1 MTDHDPERFW
11 KQDHSLDVD
20 ETARISLGPLK
31 VLLERRRHEWRVGW
45 DRDPDVM
52 HAAFGL
58 ERLGAGALSPAH
70 PHLARHAPGQQHDA
84 FLLRP
89 RLADRAV
96 VIRPEV
102 PFRVLAGRDVDVFV
116 STPIWLAVLLGPGR
130 PDAGQDMAGF
140 DTGVEASRELFE
152 LPVTRPSD
160 TWFGASTVEGELA
173 YLSRTAARL
182 ELDELPLRP
191 GRAVTRIRVRN
202 RTHESLTLE
211 RVLLPAPELQVFVD
225 GGGHLWTQGI
235 DVELAD
241 TGIADIRYVAGPPA
255 HASESTPIGQP
266 RRLATKRLL
275 VRALSAFWS

>member
-1 MTDHDPERFW
+1 MSTIDPEHFW
-11 KQDHSLDVD
+11 KQDHLLEIG
-20 ETARISLGPLK
+20 ETAGIALGPLK
-31 VLLERRRHEWRVGW
+31 VVLERRRHEWRVGW
-45 DRDPDVM
+45 DREADVM
-52 HAAFGL
+52 HRAFGL
-58 ERLGAGALSPAH
+58 ERLSPGALSPEH
-70 PHLARHAPGQQHDA
+70 PNLARHAPGQQHDA

-89 RLADRAV
+89 RPD
-96 VIRPEV
+96 V
-102 PFRVLAGRDVDVFV
+102 PFRVLAGRDVDVYV

-130 PDAGQDMAGF
+130 PDAGQDAAGF
-140 DTGVEASRELFE
+140 DAGPEASRELFE
-152 LPVTRPSD
+152 IPVTRPSD

-182 ELDELPLRP
+182 ELDELPHRP

-225 GGGHLWTQGI
+225 AGGHLWTQGI

-241 TGIADIRYVAGPPA
+241 TGIADIRYVAGPPP
-255 HASESTPIGQP
+255 HASESVPLGQP
-266 RRLATKRLL
+266 RRVATKRLL